1 MSNPGPNIV
10 NPNVK
15 RGEAVLTVSITPAS
29 VAAATCAEQT
39 FTVSGLAV
47 GDFVS
52 VNGATG
58 NATGIAGS
66 RVSAANTLSIR
77 FVNPTAGALTPSA
90 GSYLVFVARS
100 YPVQSDFGVT
110 ALNNI
115 GVVAG
120 ASP

>member
-1 MSNPGPNIV
+1 MAIQKIRSQRVQYDI
-10 NPNVK
+10 
-15 RGEAVLTVSITPAS
+15 
-29 VAAATCAEQT
+29 ATFVGNAGQIFYNED
-39 FTVSGLAV
+39 V
-47 GDFVS
+47 GDLRLS
-52 VNGATG
+52 DGITQGGIPLLLGGG
-58 NATGIAGS
+58 NA
-66 RVSAANTLSIR
+66 SI
-77 FVNPTAGALTPSA
+77 VISETPPENPTAGALTPSA